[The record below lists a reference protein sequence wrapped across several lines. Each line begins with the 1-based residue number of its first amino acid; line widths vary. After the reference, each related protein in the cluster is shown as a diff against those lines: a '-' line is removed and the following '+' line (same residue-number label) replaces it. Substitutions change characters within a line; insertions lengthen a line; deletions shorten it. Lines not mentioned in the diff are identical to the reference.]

1 MEQRTPGLEQRL
13 FTVGHSNHSL
23 EAFIGLLK
31 RHGVAALVDV
41 RSQPYSRH
49 APHFGRRQLEAASE
63 TYGIGYVFLGEELGG
78 RPVGDEFYDAAGYVL
93 YDRLARS
100 PGFLDGIRRLEEELR
115 RRRAAIVCSEED
127 PAGCHRRLLVG
138 RVLAARGVAMY
149 HIRGDGRIQMEGDL
163 RAAEMDARRAA
174 GQLPLFDTV
183 EEPEWKSTRSVSRRR
198 PPPSSLKH

>member
-1 MEQRTPGLEQRL
+1 MERQAPAPGHIV
-13 FTVGHSNHSL
+13 FTIGHSNHSL
-23 EAFIGLLK
+23 DTFVALLK
-31 RHGVAALVDV
+31 RYDIAVLVDI
-41 RSQPYSRH
+41 RSEPYSRY
-49 APHFGRRQLEAASE
+49 APHFGRRSLEAA
-63 TYGIGYVFLGEELGG
+63 TGRYGIGYVFLGEELGG